1 MLNAII
7 FDLDGV
13 ICFTDKYHYKAW
25 KELADSLGIH
35 FDKTINNGLRGISR
49 LDSLNILLE
58 KSSHRFSNEE
68 KGKLAEQKNSIY
80 KELLYQLSPADLSEE
95 VKNTLSYFRSLGLRL
110 AIGSSSKNAG
120 FILERIGLGSYFD
133 AVSDGNGLS
142 HSKPHPEVFL
152 KAAQM
157 LNLPADQ
164 CLVVEDA
171 IAGAEAARNAS
182 MLCACVGD
190 AARMRAGDF
199 QLQNISDLKAIY
211 HHLQSGSQ
219 DIKKGPRM

>member
-157 LNLPADQ
+157 LNLPAYQ
-164 CLVVEDA
+164 WLVVEDS
-171 IAGAEAARNAS
+171 IACSE
-182 MLCACVGD
+182 